1 MAALAADCVVTRPAS
16 FRETLRP
23 RRRSRA
29 RRSHRLACSSC
40 ARQPSMV
47 TSARA
52 PNFSPGPLKSKGLSR
67 SRMLKQPCV
76 MWPKGFCGTPAQL
89 RLSRRLFARGLQNV
103 SDRGAVWRS
112 PRRSMHP
119 ALISVLST
127 QTLRSRDR
135 KIDRPRADGT
145 NAARD
150 ADTGCL
156 RLADAVGA

>member
-1 MAALAADCVVTRPAS
+1 
-16 FRETLRP
+16 
-23 RRRSRA
+23 
-29 RRSHRLACSSC
+29 
-40 ARQPSMV
+40 
-47 TSARA
+47 
-52 PNFSPGPLKSKGLSR
+52 
-67 SRMLKQPCV
+67 
-76 MWPKGFCGTPAQL
+76 
-89 RLSRRLFARGLQNV
+89 
-103 SDRGAVWRS
+103 VWRS